1 MDAHLNVKMK
11 TLEQREMKTEE
22 KTMNLRTHL
31 TELQKWDLAEGQSIE
46 ERRAEERRVLMAHQL
61 EYNEKLVRDTK
72 EKLPAVAVKKTAQ
85 GEPVQVQKPA
95 KETYKQRRE
104 RARLEKEA
112 KKATPMADD
121 TSVSM
126 VQDLRRSQLQRDNS
140 YRALPKEVKQQAEL
154 NKVDVR
160 VIKMYANGCKL
171 NWMGRPATDRDAEAR
186 AADVRFFKDYISC
199 DLERRRPH
207 LDRMVE
213 QALSIQVTPDMF
225 AQEYLKDHAGEIY
238 KKVNMLVCFDNIM
251 KDPVNQPYFDE
262 LPQFTKDLIEQRI
275 MSRYTYLGW
284 TLNCACAQKAVNM
297 NNASYMSNVRNME
310 QANDFHDM
318 YINAEQEA
326 RAMMEDTSAHEQEAV
341 QRELE
346 RRMELEKV
354 REMETA
360 EKMKAEAETMAGDI
374 GGLNLTGYVT
384 GYSFDE
390 LARYRK
396 MIEEHP
402 AEYAKNPQLIDAL
415 YQGLHHAIDA
425 LGDVTLRLMTAQGVI
440 DELNKHLNRLT
451 VTDRV
456 VFDAAGQDQEKTSA
470 EADLLRGQLS
480 AHADAFQA
488 LLRGKPLS
496 DPAKVLLRRMGHQV

>member
-1 MDAHLNVKMK
+1 MDAHLNVKMN
-11 TLEQREMKTEE
+11 TLAKQEMKTEE

-31 TELQKWDLAEGQSIE
+31 TELQKWDLAEGQTIE

-61 EYNEKLVRDTK
+61 EYNERLVRDTK
-72 EKLPAVAVKKTAQ
+72 EKLPAVAVKGTAQ
-85 GEPVQVQKPA
+85 GQPVQAQKPA

-140 YRALPKEVKQQAEL
+140 YRALPKEAKQQAER
-154 NKVDVR
+154 NKVDAR

-171 NWMGRPATDRDAEAR
+171 NWMGRPATDRDAEAQ
-186 AADVRFFKDYISC
+186 AADVQFFKDYISC

-275 MSRYTYLGW
+275 MSRYTNLGW
-284 TLNCACAQKAVNM
+284 ALNCACAQKAVNM
-297 NNASYMSNVRNME
+297 NGASYMKNVTNME
-310 QANDFHDM
+310 QVNNFRDM
-318 YINAEQEA
+318 YIESEQEA
-326 RAMMEDTSAHEQEAV
+326 RAMMEETSAREQEAV

-346 RRMELEKV
+346 RRMEPEKV
-354 REMETA
+354 REMENA
-360 EKMKAEAETMAGDI
+360 EKMKAEAETMEGDI

-390 LARYRK
+390 LAKYRK

-415 YQGLHHAIDA
+415 YQGMHHGIDA
-425 LGDVTLRLMTAQGVI
+425 LGDVTLRLMAAQGVI
-440 DELNKHLNRLT
+440 DELNKHLNQLT

-456 VFDAAGQDQEKTSA
+456 IFHAAGKKQEEDAAD
-470 EADLLRGQLS
+470 ADLIRGQLS
-480 AHADAFQA
+480 AQTEALQA

-496 DPAKVLLRRMGHQV
+496 DRAADLIRRMGHQV